1 MNYEQL
7 AKEITRDIQ
16 YAIDCKK
23 MSLSDLAEKTFM
35 SVSSLS
41 QLLNRS
47 RNVPKPQTLEKI
59 AAAAGVEIV
68 WSAVVKDDRGEYGEH
83 A

>member
-23 MSLSDLAEKTFM
+23 MSLSDLAEKTYM

-59 AAAAGVEIV
+59 AAAAGVEIE
-68 WSAVVKDDRGEYGEH
+68 WSARVKDERGEYGEH